1 MFKRLGGRYDMIR
14 VGFYGYEVT
23 RDTLEEAQAVMA
35 VAEEKLEEGSLEEWF
50 YAGCPVGDGTGCE

>member
-1 MFKRLGGRYDMIR
+1 MIR

-23 RDTLEEAQAVMA
+23 RDTLEEAQAVLA
-35 VAEEKLEEGSLEEWF
+35 VAEEKLEDGSLEEWF